1 MSLRKSRIVITCF
14 CKRTAMK
21 RCPAIMD
28 LFKDEM
34 IMLTRLL
41 SFAFVGVFAAVA
53 QAQLP
58 SERFSPINYFGRYH
72 GFGYSDGYHACK
84 GGRCNSWSLW
94 KPWESMSKPWE
105 SMSSL
110 YGSPSPATSNR
121 AARLQATANLPMV
134 SQEYYA
140 APINNQS
147 IGFPSDPMLRRSS
160 D

>member
-1 MSLRKSRIVITCF
+1 MTLRKSRIVITCF

-94 KPWESMSKPWE
+94 KPWESMS
-105 SMSSL
+105 SL
-110 YGSPSPATSNR
+110 YGSPSPSTSNR
-121 AARLQATANLPMV
+121 AARLQATANLPV
-134 SQEYYA
+134 ISQEYYA

-147 IGFPSDPMLRRSS
+147 RGFPSEPMLRRSS